1 VEDDRRFQINRSAKK
16 KRRKSKGNHTFVA
29 KANAYSATTVFPAEV
44 WAATKTDSPFSR

>member
-16 KRRKSKGNHTFVA
+16 KKKSKGNHTFVA